1 MAEPF
6 PSPAATPGEPS
17 PTVSSPAEAPLP
29 AAPVTTG
36 EPDWPKIYLLPN
48 LMTAGNLFCGFAA
61 ALKMVE
67 AASLMHPMMTDMS
80 GNKIL
85 LNPDITDAAV
95 VAKIYAAIA
104 LILASCVFDLLDGR
118 LARLG
123 GTDSPFGRE
132 FDSLADIVSFGIA
145 PALMVYT
152 VVLHEFTRTGW
163 LIASIYLICGA
174 LRLARF
180 NCLAAQN
187 STAANKEFTGFP
199 IPAAAGLIA
208 SLTLFL
214 LWLYEKQNEM
224 RTVAKWILPPLMIF
238 LAWMMFS
245 KFRYPSFKGIGWR
258 TKRSLP
264 RFLFILLAVILTA
277 VCWEWMPF
285 VIFLVYLLYG
295 FLRPFLSRSM
305 KREIEEEDDEG
316 EGSTERRA

>member
-1 MAEPF
+1 MSEPLPT
-6 PSPAATPGEPS
+6 PSAAPESGEP
-17 PTVSSPAEAPLP
+17 E
-29 AAPVTTG
+29 
-36 EPDWPKIYLLPN
+36 WPKIYLLPN

-67 AASLMHPMMTDMS
+67 AASLMHPMMTDEA
-80 GNKIL
+80 GNKIF

-95 VAKIYAAIA
+95 VMKIHWAIL

-163 LIASIYLICGA
+163 IIASVYLICGA

-180 NCLAAQN
+180 NCLATQN

-214 LWLYEKQNEM
+214 LWLYEKESEM
-224 RTVAKWILPPLMIF
+224 RGVAKYILPPLMVF

-264 RFLFILLAVILTA
+264 RFLFILLAVIVTA
-277 VCWEWMPF
+277 VNWEWMPF
-285 VIFLVYLLYG
+285 VIFLAYLLYG
-295 FLRPFLSRSM
+295 FLRPFLSRRM
-305 KREIEEEDDEG
+305 KREIEEEDEEG